1 MDIQN
6 KLLHG
11 IVADDNMKLEGLGS
25 LLICMLSCQFLFVNA
40 IDVVFGHWP
49 KKMLAFSQ
57 KPTIGKTYV
66 Y

>member
-1 MDIQN
+1 M
-6 KLLHG
+6 
-11 IVADDNMKLEGLGS
+11 ADDNMKLEKLGS
-25 LLICMLSCQFLFVNA
+25 LLICMLSCQFLFIDAV
-40 IDVVFGHWP
+40 DVVFGHWP